1 MARAKVR
8 YACQEC
14 GYSTPRWLGR
24 CPECGAWNSFIE
36 EHPTEESVARG
47 TAPAAVPE
55 PITSITGAESARFS
69 TGSSE
74 LDRVL
79 GGGIVPASLVL
90 VGGDPGI
97 GKSTLLLSLAARLA
111 RGSGTVLYV
120 SGEESARQIRLRAE
134 RLDALAERLLLL
146 PETDLGRVEEAAR
159 SLSPVLLIVD
169 SIQTMNCPACP
180 SPPGSVAQV
189 RECTA
194 ALLKLAKGEG
204 ITTFIVGH
212 VTKQGALAG
221 PRLLEHMVDT
231 VLYFEGEGKNAYR
244 ILRAVKNRFG
254 STNEIGVFTM
264 EEGGLAEVPNPSQ
277 LFLSDRAA
285 PVPGAAVVATLEGTR
300 PLLVEVQAL
309 VSPAGG
315 GPPRR
320 VAQGVDLSRL
330 LTVMAVLEKRAGLP
344 LAGSDVYVSVA
355 GGVRLED
362 PAADLGL
369 AIAVSSSLVGR
380 APLPACA
387 AAGEIGLTGEV
398 LSAAHLKLRLKEA
411 QALGFHQIVVPARQS
426 KSLPNIPGLGIL
438 GAETVSD
445 ALRQVLAHGPGE
457 RPCRW

>member
-1 MARAKVR
+1 MARSKVH

-14 GYSTPRWLGR
+14 GYSAAKWLGR
-24 CPECGAWNSFIE
+24 CPECGAWNSFVE
-36 EHPTEESVARG
+36 EQPRES
-47 TAPAAVPE
+47 APRAAAPPAVPE
-55 PITSITGAESARFS
+55 PITAIDGAEVARHP
-69 TGSSE
+69 TGSGE

-97 GKSTLLLSLAARLA
+97 GKSTLLLSLAATLA
-111 RGSGTVLYV
+111 RQCGTVLYV

-134 RLDALAERLLLL
+134 RLGALAERLLLL
-146 PETDLGRVEEAAR
+146 PETDMARVEEAAR
-159 SLSPVLLIVD
+159 AVSPCLLVVD
-169 SIQTMNCPACP
+169 SIQTMCQPACP

-194 ALLKLAKGEG
+194 ALLRLAKGEG

-254 STNEIGVFTM
+254 PTNEIGVFSM
-264 EEGGLAEVPNPSQ
+264 EEKGLVEVPNPSQ
-277 LFLSDRAA
+277 LFLSDRAQ
-285 PVPGAAVVATLEGTR
+285 PVPGAMVVATLEGTR

-320 VAQGVDLSRL
+320 VAQGVDLGRV
-330 LTVMAVLEKRAGLP
+330 LTILAVLEKRAGLA
-344 LAGSDVYVSVA
+344 LASSDVYVNVA

-369 AIAVSSSLVGR
+369 AVAIASSFLGR
-380 APLPACA
+380 APLKAC

-398 LSAAHLKLRLKEA
+398 LSCAHLRPRLKEA
-411 QALGFHQIVVPARQS
+411 QALGFRQILVPRRQL
-426 KSLPNIPGLGIL
+426 KSLPCIPDLGIL
-438 GAETVSD
+438 GVETVSN
-445 ALRQVLAHGPGE
+445 ALAQAIPKS
-457 RPCRW
+457 

>member
-36 EHPTEESVARG
+36 EHAPDSRTVGA
-47 TAPAAVPE
+47 APAAVPE
-55 PITSITGAESARFS
+55 PITTIAGAEITRFS

-97 GKSTLLLSLAARLA
+97 GKSTLLLSLAAHLA
-111 RGSGTVLYV
+111 REQGTVLYV

-146 PETDLGRVEEAAR
+146 PESDLGQVEEAAR
-159 SLSPVLLIVD
+159 KLAPILLIVD
-169 SIQTMNCPACP
+169 SIQTMFHPACP
-180 SPPGSVAQV
+180 SPPGSVSQV

-254 STNEIGVFTM
+254 SSNEIGVFTM
-264 EEGGLAEVPNPSQ
+264 EEQGLREVANPSE
-277 LFLSDRAA
+277 LFLSDRAT

-320 VAQGVDLSRL
+320 VAQGVDVSRV
-330 LTVMAVLEKRAGLP
+330 LTVLAVLEKRAGLA
-344 LAGSDVYVSVA
+344 LAGCDVYVNVA

-369 AIAVSSSLVGR
+369 ALAIASSFFSR

-387 AAGEIGLTGEV
+387 ATGEIGLTGEI
-398 LSAAHLKLRLKEA
+398 LSVAHLKPRLKEA
-411 QALGFHQIVVPARQS
+411 QALGFHQIVVPERQR
-426 KSLPNIPGLGIL
+426 KSLPKIPGLGIL
-438 GAETVSD
+438 GAETVSG
-445 ALRQVLAHGPGE
+445 ALQQGLAVEPGG
-457 RPCRW
+457 RGRS